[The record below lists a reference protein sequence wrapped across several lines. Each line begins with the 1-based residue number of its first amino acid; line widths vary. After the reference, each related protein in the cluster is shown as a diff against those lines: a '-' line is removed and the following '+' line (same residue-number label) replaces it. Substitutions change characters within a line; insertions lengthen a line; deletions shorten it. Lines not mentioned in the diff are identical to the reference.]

1 MMGCVIQHMAMIL
14 AAVGVVLLVL
24 YPNPNDFSARNVWDE
39 ALRKN
44 GMIF

>member
-14 AAVGVVLLVL
+14 ATFGVLLLVL
-24 YPNPNDFSARNVWDE
+24 CPNPSDSFARNVWDK